1 MRIGQ
6 TGFPPWAS
14 RILEYLG
21 HVLHHPTQLTL
32 AEFAAF
38 HLRDVIFNFDMLS
51 VARAAKLISP
61 TQKLNAE
68 DEGQREEAEKEALL
82 KSLPEILVDMGG
94 ACEDVDIEEEE
105 MSVERIVAV
114 HNFDTDVLKEMLL
127 RVREV
132 ADGKKKGPKK
142 ARRCANETIR

>member
-6 TGFPPWAS
+6 TGYPPWAS

-38 HLRDVIFNFDMLS
+38 HLRDVVFNFDMLS
-51 VARAAKLISP
+51 VARTAKLTPP
-61 TQKLNAE
+61 TQKLKAE
-68 DEGQREEAEKEALL
+68 DEGEREEAEKEAVLN
-82 KSLPEILVDMGG
+82 SLPEILEDMGG
-94 ACEDVDIEEEE
+94 VGEDMDIEEKE

-132 ADGKKKGPKK
+132 ADGKNKGPKK
-142 ARRCANETIR
+142 HAMCK